1 MNKKEELHTCDS
13 YIDGEEF
20 VYSLPD
26 DPFEIEA
33 KISNKYI
40 PHSVPNL
47 VWDPWPTTLG
57 VERRVG
63 NWVLR
68 LGNDK
73 NMYRLY
79 QNASGHVRLIKK
91 HDEKQWY
98 FYYSNRI
105 NGYEG
110 KYPLFAG
117 LSLRELYE
125 KATGRFIGNHD
136 ATGELHDFGN
146 KLFSRMYD
154 ETDFITIKEKV
165 FGKRRSGFTRYAHSI
180 CENEKNICEVFLSLE
195 WYRKQ
200 ILKIQKKTRIENKKR
215 AASEKGITLEELRNI
230 QNNKEE
236 QEKRILRTQQWV
248 NFSNDVHSSLSFLQ
262 SLIDSMSDDREISQE
277 WFDKGRRDMRKLSN
291 TLRPMRTHFEK
302 SKK

>member
-33 KISNKYI
+33 KISNKYDFFRADD
-40 PHSVPNL
+40 L
-47 VWDPWPTTLG
+47 DWEPWPTTLG

-63 NWVLR
+63 NWVLK

-73 NMYRLY
+73 SLRFF

-98 FYYSNRI
+98 LYYSGFEKDYN
-105 NGYEG
+105 G
-110 KYPLFAG
+110 KYPLFTG
-117 LSLRELYE
+117 LSLSEMYKKE
-125 KATGRFIGNHD
+125 TGYPVDPYDKNDEFKKFEYKFI
-136 ATGELHDFGN
+136 ERISKEMDFQVIH
-146 KLFSRMYD
+146 K
-154 ETDFITIKEKV
+154 KV
-165 FGKRRSGFTRYAHSI
+165 FGNRRGCQGRGGYII
-180 CENEKNICEVFLSLE
+180 CENEKNIREVFLSLE

-200 ILKIQKKTRIENKKR
+200 ILKMQKKTRLEDKKK
-215 AASEKGITLEELRNI
+215 AAAEKGVTLKELRNI
-230 QNNKEE
+230 QNKKEK

-277 WFDKGRRDMRKLSN
+277 WFDKGRRDIRKLSN